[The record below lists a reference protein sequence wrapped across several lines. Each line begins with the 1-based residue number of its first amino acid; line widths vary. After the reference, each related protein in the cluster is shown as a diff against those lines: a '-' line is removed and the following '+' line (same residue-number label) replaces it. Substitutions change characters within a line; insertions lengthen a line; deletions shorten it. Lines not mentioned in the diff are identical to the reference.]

1 MFLTQKRRAEPDG
14 AGPMELLSATGVAG
28 AAAGDLQERAQRVA
42 RVAAAHAAEV
52 DVAGRF
58 PQECVA
64 ALKAERLLGILVPK
78 SLGGEGASLGEVADV
93 CFLLGQS
100 CSSSGMIYAMHQV
113 KVGCLTRHFGNRA
126 PLARILRTLCEAQLL
141 LASSTTEGQRGGDI
155 RSSEAPIEHH
165 DDGHISLE
173 RRASVISYGAH
184 ADGVVTTARR
194 AADAAASDQV
204 LVAFLRSD
212 YTLTRLQGW
221 DALGMRGTC
230 SEGYTLKA
238 RADAGQ
244 ILPDPY
250 EVIHARTMVPFA
262 HLLWGSVW
270 AGIAAGA
277 TQRAQAFIRNAMRH
291 GNGQLPPGAP
301 QFTRA
306 VTTLRTLRSML
317 TTALR
322 RYAECMNDPE
332 ALGSLDFQT
341 LITLTKVEAS
351 ELAATTVMCAMR
363 ACGLSGYRNDGDYSI
378 GRFLRDVLSSPIMIN
393 NDRILS
399 NFGSTALMSPIP
411 RFLSE

>member
-1 MFLTQKRRAEPDG
+1 VEPEAGGSSKELRTRPGGAEAGRGALAGRAE
-14 AGPMELLSATGVAG
+14 
-28 AAAGDLQERAQRVA
+28 RVA
-42 RVAAAHAAEV
+42 QVAAAHAAAV
-52 DVAGRF
+52 DSAGRF

-64 ALKAERLLGILVPK
+64 ALKAERLLGIFVPQ

-93 CFLLGQS
+93 CFLLGQA

-113 KVGCLTRHFGNRA
+113 KVGCITRHYGER
-126 PLARILRTLCEAQLL
+126 PRLAQILRALCAEQLL
-141 LASSTTEGQRGGDI
+141 LASSTTEGRRGGDI
-155 RSSEAPIEHH
+155 RSSEAPIEYRE
-165 DDGHISLE
+165 DGHISLE

-194 AADAAASDQV
+194 AADAAPSDQV
-204 LVAFLRSD
+204 LVALLKSD

-230 SEGYTLKA
+230 SEGYTLSA
-238 RADAGQ
+238 RAHAGQ
-244 ILPDPY
+244 ILADPY
-250 EVIHARTMVPFA
+250 ELIHARTMVPFA

-306 VTTLRTLRSML
+306 LTTLRTLRGML
-317 TTALR
+317 ASSLR
-322 RYAECMNDPE
+322 RYTQCMDDPQ
-332 ALGSLDFQT
+332 ALDSLDFQT

-351 ELAATTVMCAMR
+351 ELAAATVMSAMR
-363 ACGLSGYRNDGDYSI
+363 ACGLAGYRNDGDYSI

-393 NDRILS
+393 NERILS
-399 NFGSTALMSPIP
+399 GLAASALLSPIP
-411 RFLSE
+411 KLLSE